1 MKKIKI
7 FKIYKDVVIPQYM
20 TKGSG
25 GLDIRAYLKKDII
38 LNPSKTKLINTGIK
52 IYIETKNIIGI
63 IVPRSG
69 LSHKKNII
77 LGNTIGIIDSDYQ
90 GELMISLLN
99 RGKKSFKIKNQ
110 DRIAQIIFTK
120 ILRINFSIVKKFNK
134 KTIRNK
140 FGFGHTGIN

>member
-7 FKIYKDVVIPQYM
+7 LKIYKDVIIPQYM
-20 TKGSG
+20 TEGSG

-38 LNPSKTKLINTGIK
+38 LYPSKTKLINTGIK
-52 IYIETKNIIGI
+52 IYIETKNIIGL

-77 LGNTIGIIDSDYQ
+77 LSNTIGIIDSDYQ
-90 GELMISLLN
+90 GELMISLFN
-99 RGKKSFKIKNQ
+99 RSNKSFKIKNQ

-120 ILRINFSIVKKFNK
+120 ILKINFSIVKNFNH
-134 KTIRNK
+134 KTKRNK
-140 FGFGHTGIN
+140 FGFGHTGTN